1 MSKIVKIPLDYI
13 CVKTGILC
21 PRCHRLVESGK
32 VLQEEIPVM
41 KALIELEEDKD
52 FKQLKDITY
61 VRTIASRDLTVI
73 IVKSG
78 GVEQLLLKRAAK
90 ALSDMLGRRVQIVEQ
105 TGDLKKLASELLS
118 PVRINGVNTVWLPDG
133 STEYIVR
140 ISRYELRSLPSKLE
154 VLEEILSKML
164 GSPARIRA
172 E

>member
-1 MSKIVKIPLDYI
+1 VSEIVKIPLDYI

-21 PRCHRLVESGK
+21 PRCQRLVDSGK
-32 VLQEEIPVM
+32 VLRDEIPVM
-41 KALIELEEDKD
+41 KSLIELEEDKD
-52 FKQLKDITY
+52 FKQLKEISY
-61 VRTIASRDLTVI
+61 VRSIVGKDLVVV

-78 GVEQLLLKRAAK
+78 GADTLILKKAAK
-90 ALSDMLGRRVQIVEQ
+90 ALSDILGKRVQIVEQ
-105 TGDLKKLASELLS
+105 TGDLKRLAAELLS

-140 ISRYELRSLPSKLE
+140 ISRYEVKSLPSKIE

-164 GSPARIRA
+164 GSPARIRP

>member
-21 PRCHRLVESGK
+21 PRCQRLVDTGK
-32 VLQEEIPVM
+32 VSREEIPIM
-41 KALIELEEDKD
+41 KALIELEEDKE
-52 FKQLKDITY
+52 FKQLKDLQYEKAI
-61 VRTIASRDLTVI
+61 SSKDLVVI

-78 GVEQLLLKRAAK
+78 DADPLFLKKTAK
-90 ALSDMLGRRVQIVEQ
+90 ALSESLGKRVQIVEQ
-105 TGDLKKLASELLS
+105 SKDLKRLASELLS

-140 ISRYELRSLPSKLE
+140 ISRFDLKSLPSKID
-154 VLEEILSKML
+154 VLEEILSKII
-164 GSPARIRA
+164 GAPARIRP

>member
-1 MSKIVKIPLDYI
+1 VSKIVKIPLDYI

-32 VLQEEIPVM
+32 VSKEEIPIM
-41 KALIELEEDKD
+41 KALIELEEDKE
-52 FKQLKDITY
+52 FKQLKDVTY
-61 VRTIASRDLTVI
+61 YKAIVGKDLIVI

-78 GVEQLLLKRAAK
+78 GADQLVLKRAAK
-90 ALSDMLGRRVQIVEQ
+90 TLSDALGKRVQIVEQ
-105 TGDLKKLASELLS
+105 TGDLKRLAAELLS

-140 ISRYELRSLPSKLE
+140 ISRYELRSLPAKIE

-164 GSPARIRA
+164 GSTARIRA